1 MFVRSPWFARLT
13 FLAAAMAAW
22 AGDVRAQ
29 DQSLDAYK
37 ILRSLQF
44 VQDSLV
50 RGDHSAADLQ
60 RYLLDSL
67 DSRLRTAENSSLAD
81 TRNADAVFIYVM
93 SGGNP
98 ATLNF
103 LAARDTQGYLDA
115 RVVNVLQ
122 KYLDG
127 RGAQVSNSLA
137 GLADEY
143 EGSAIGPYLN
153 LVAGNVVYAANPG
166 QALTFYDRTR
176 LDAPGTILE
185 EAALRR
191 SIVAAVALKDS
202 ERAFGYSVRYA
213 RRFLH
218 SPYAGQFA
226 DLFVDLA
233 VTGQPAI
240 GTDRVAEVA
249 ELMDADRAQELY
261 LRISRLA
268 TLKGKYDLA
277 SFAAERANKLNA
289 VLDGKG
295 MAVLPGLYEQISKVS
310 SSNVSEVIGDL
321 AAIPRDGLSDRDK
334 ALLDAAQRIGEE
346 IVKPVAMPPS
356 SGDDIN
362 AQASGAHDAP
372 AAGTVAKAAGPVP
385 SGVPP
390 APASAAGP
398 AAIAA
403 KGAAPVA
410 AKGPDAAVDDFVAQG
425 KNKLGEIDS
434 LLAKEDGDK

>member
-1 MFVRSPWFARLT
+1 MFSRRPWFARLSL
-13 FLAAAMAAW
+13 LAAALAAW
-22 AGDVRAQ
+22 SMDARAQ

-50 RGDHSAADLQ
+50 LGDHSASDLQ

-67 DSRLRTAENSSLAD
+67 DQRLRSTQNTALAD

-127 RGAQVSNSLA
+127 RGAQVSNSLGA
-137 GLADEY
+137 LADEY
-143 EGSAIGPYLN
+143 QGKTIGPYLN
-153 LVAGNVVYAANPG
+153 LVAGNVASSVNPG

-176 LDAPGTILE
+176 MDAPGTILE

-191 SIVAAVALKDS
+191 SIVASVGLKDS
-202 ERAFGYSVRYA
+202 ERALGYSVRYA

-218 SPYAGQFA
+218 SPYASQFA

-233 VTGQPAI
+233 VTSEPPIGQ
-240 GTDRVAEVA
+240 DRVAEVA
-249 ELMDADRAQELY
+249 DLMDPDRGQELY

-277 SFAAERANKLNA
+277 SFAAEQASKLNA

-295 MAVLPGLYEQISKVS
+295 LAVLPGLYEQIAKVS
-310 SSNVSEVIGDL
+310 SSNVSEVINGL
-321 AAIPRDGLSDRDK
+321 SSISRDGLSDRDK

-346 IVKPVAMPPS
+346 IVKPVPAPVT
-356 SGDDIN
+356 GDDTKERDVIPVV
-362 AQASGAHDAP
+362 AAAAPAPAGTPAPTSVAAAGASTAP
-372 AAGTVAKAAGPVP
+372 ATAAAAAGT
-385 SGVPP
+385 
-390 APASAAGP
+390 
-398 AAIAA
+398 
-403 KGAAPVA
+403 GATAQ
-410 AKGPDAAVDDFVAQG
+410 DAVVDDFVTQG
-425 KNKLGEIDS
+425 RNKLGEIDS
-434 LLAKEDGDK
+434 LLAKEGGKK